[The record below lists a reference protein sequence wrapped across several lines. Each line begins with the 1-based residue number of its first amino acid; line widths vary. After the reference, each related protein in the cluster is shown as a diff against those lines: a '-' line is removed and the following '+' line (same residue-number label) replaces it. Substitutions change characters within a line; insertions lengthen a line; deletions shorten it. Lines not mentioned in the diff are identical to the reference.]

1 MEAIKLK
8 EYISNKGLFI
18 DKEKLKKFENRMV
31 EVIIFPSEED
41 NSNKDFHKYAGTL
54 SENDAELLLAGVE
67 ECRKVDS
74 EGWM

>member
-1 MEAIKLK
+1 MEAIKFK
-8 EYISNKGLFI
+8 EYVSNNGLVI

-31 EVIIFPSEED
+31 EVIIFPSEDD
-41 NSNKDFHKYAGTL
+41 NSNKDFYKYAGTL
-54 SENDAELLLAGVE
+54 SKNDAELMLAGVE